1 MRILIVDDSAM
12 MRTMIKRVI
21 KLTDVQV
28 EAIFEASNGA
38 EGLALLEANDI
49 HLLLTDINM
58 PVMSGA
64 EMLREIA
71 SHDRWR
77 GLSRV
82 IISTDGSSA
91 RREEAI
97 DLDVT
102 CYLEKPFSPEVLRD
116 VLNEVA
122 DSGFAEA
129 DRS

>member
-12 MRTMIKRVI
+12 MRAMVKRVI
-21 KLTDVQV
+21 KLADVPV

-38 EGLALLEANDI
+38 EGLALLEAHDI
-49 HLLLTDINM
+49 QLLLTDINM

-71 SHDRWR
+71 LHERWR

-82 IISTDGSSA
+82 IISTDGSTA
-91 RREEAI
+91 RREEAA
-97 DLDVT
+97 DLDVR

-122 DSGFAEA
+122 DHELADA
-129 DRS
+129 DRT